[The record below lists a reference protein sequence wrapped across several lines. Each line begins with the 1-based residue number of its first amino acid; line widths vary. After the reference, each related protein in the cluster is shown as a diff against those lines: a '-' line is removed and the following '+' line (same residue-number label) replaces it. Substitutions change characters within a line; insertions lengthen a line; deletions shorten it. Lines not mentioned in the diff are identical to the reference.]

1 MLHDL
6 ELLDELSQLPKESFD
21 GESFRATRRS
31 LDALAPSTSGGR
43 WSPKGG
49 PAVLYTSLSKEG
61 ALAEISFHWG
71 LLVPRPSKP
80 VTLHRLQVSTK
91 ETLRLIRAQLDKLG
105 VSAENYHEVN
115 YVATQRIGAAVAFL
129 ECDGLIVPSARWDC
143 DNLVLFSDHYF
154 EAEVRV
160 VDSVETDWQEWAR
173 DHGVLKDSDD

>member
-71 LLVPRPSKP
+71 LLVPPKTCQMASMEREPCKFYGMISVSLKKGDILLFLVISVSSKTCFMAPTPS
-80 VTLHRLQVSTK
+80 H
-91 ETLRLIRAQLDKLG
+91 
-105 VSAENYHEVN
+105 AE
-115 YVATQRIGAAVAFL
+115 AAPP
-129 ECDGLIVPSARWDC
+129 G
-143 DNLVLFSDHYF
+143 
-154 EAEVRV
+154 
-160 VDSVETDWQEWAR
+160 
-173 DHGVLKDSDD
+173 